1 MKLALALLVVGGCMS
16 ADKPKSGTEAASAS
30 APASGLASGT
40 ATASA
45 AVTAPPPGTS
55 LPLVTTIAEAVAA
68 KGTKVRVRGTAQRE
82 KGGDVLEVEQMTI
95 LCVGATFSDAVIGT
109 TEDASGTLEVTDAFT
124 AQGGGAAGSG
134 PVRQGKPAGAKQWR
148 LTGCTIP

>member
-1 MKLALALLVVGGCMS
+1 MS
-16 ADKPKSGTEAASAS
+16 ADKPKTGTGTGTEA
-30 APASGLASGT
+30 P
-40 ATASA
+40 SA
-45 AVTAPPPGTS
+45 ATAPPAPT

-95 LCVGATFSDAVIGT
+95 VCVGATFSDAVIGT
-109 TEDASGTLEVTDAFT
+109 TAEASGTLEVTDAFT
-124 AQGGGAAGSG
+124 AEGGGAAAGSG

>member
-16 ADKPKSGTEAASAS
+16 ADKPKTGT
-30 APASGLASGT
+30 GTGTGT
-40 ATASA
+40 ATGTA
-45 AVTAPPPGTS
+45 APAVSKAPPAPS

-95 LCVGATFSDAVIGT
+95 VCVGATFPDAVIGT
-109 TEDASGTLEVTDAFT
+109 TAEASGTLEVTDAFT
-124 AQGGGAAGSG
+124 TQGGGGAGSG

-148 LTGCTIP
+148 LSGCTIP